1 MNINVV
7 DCNDKTLQVGDLVLR
22 AIYSSF
28 TFHRITKINR
38 KSIKLTCGERQVF
51 YGPNN
56 NNSYIIAYPAK
67 KIEDVDTIDCT
78 NGSDI
83 SIQNY
88 PSNRNNSLFKI
99 NE

>member
-1 MNINVV
+1 MNISVV
-7 DCNDKTLQVGDLVLR
+7 DCNDKVLQVGDLVLR
-22 AIYSSF
+22 ATYSNI

-38 KSIKLTCGERQVF
+38 KSIKLTCGRKQVF
-51 YGPNN
+51 YGSN
-56 NNSYIIAYPAK
+56 NNSYTIAYPAK

-83 SIQNY
+83 SMHSWL
-88 PSNRNNSLFKI
+88 PNRNNSLFKI